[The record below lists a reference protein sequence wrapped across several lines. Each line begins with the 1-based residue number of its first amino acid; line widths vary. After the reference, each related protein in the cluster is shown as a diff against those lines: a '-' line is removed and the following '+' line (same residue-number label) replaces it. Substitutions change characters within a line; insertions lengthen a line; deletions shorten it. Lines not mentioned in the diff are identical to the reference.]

1 MKISDYYFSE
11 EPTFSNRL
19 LYAKFLNPYD
29 CYSDSKWG
37 YLDGARELEETNK
50 TLVEIEEYIKRYEE
64 ENKKLDEYDKAYIL
78 AYKDFLKEKM
88 KEGVTNE

>member
-1 MKISDYYFSE
+1 MKISNYYFSE
-11 EPTFSNRL
+11 EATFSNRL
-19 LYAKFLNPYD
+19 LYARFLNPYD
-29 CYSDSKWG
+29 CNSDSKWG

-78 AYKDFLKEKM
+78 AYKDYLKEKL
-88 KEGVTNE
+88 KESVTNE